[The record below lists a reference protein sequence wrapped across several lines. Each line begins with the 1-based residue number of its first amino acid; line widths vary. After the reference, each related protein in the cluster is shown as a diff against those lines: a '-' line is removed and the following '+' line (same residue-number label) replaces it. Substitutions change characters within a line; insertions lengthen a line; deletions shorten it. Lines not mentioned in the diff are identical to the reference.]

1 MKTLIKSALLLL
13 LVMSLTGCLDEFK
26 PVKPRAYESNHECI
40 IREIQKCGSDECTK
54 ALNRELGSGDYR
66 FGTGSLGSLR
76 ADIRSWCKNPSNWD
90 KN

>member
-13 LVMSLTGCLDEFK
+13 LAMSLTGCLDEFK

-40 IREIQKCGSDECTK
+40 IREIQKCGSDECVKVLERWT
-54 ALNRELGSGDYR
+54 GDGDYR
-66 FGTGSLGSLR
+66 FGRVGYHIN

>member
-13 LVMSLTGCLDEFK
+13 LVTALSGCLD
-26 PVKPRAYESNHECI
+26 KPRAYESNHECI
-40 IREIQKCGSDECTK
+40 IREIQKCGSDECMH
-54 ALNRELGSGDYR
+54 ALKRKLRSVGDDDR
-66 FGTGSLGSLR
+66 FGISAYIF

>member
-13 LVMSLTGCLDEFK
+13 LVMSLAGCLDEFK

-40 IREIQKCGSDECTK
+40 IREIQKCGSDECVK
-54 ALNRELGSGDYR
+54 VLNRELGSGDYR
-66 FGTGSLGSLR
+66 FGTSTFIV